1 MSDDRAWTVTADRS
15 PRENLRAL
23 VRQLNIETP
32 TAEIAR
38 LAFIHIP
45 GAGAESTVESV
56 REALAE
62 EHALARA
69 QRWLA
74 MQDESVTVTLSDERR
89 TLPVD
94 TDGEVHAAEVR
105 AVVAHRLGAR
115 KARTCENLGGVIDCA
130 GPDCIGYRCPTCS
143 QQRRREDA
151 ISDELLCTVKRA
163 QMDESR
169 LLSTPTDE
177 TTDGDTAD
185 EPETTL
191 VTESTA

>member
-1 MSDDRAWTVTADRS
+1 MSVDRTWTATADRS

-23 VRQLNIETP
+23 VRQFNIETP

-56 REALAE
+56 RDALAE
-62 EHALARA
+62 EHALARVE
-69 QRWLA
+69 RWLA
-74 MQDESVTVTLSDERR
+74 RQDEPVTVTLSDERR

-94 TDGEVHAAEVR
+94 AEGEVHPAEVR
-105 AVVAHRLGAR
+105 AVVAHRLSAR
-115 KARTCENLGGVIDCA
+115 EARTCENPDGVIDCS

-151 ISDELLCTVKRA
+151 IIDELLLTVKRA

-169 LLSTPTDE
+169 VLSTPTDE
-177 TTDGDTAD
+177 TTNEDTANEAETPVTTE
-185 EPETTL
+185 EP
-191 VTESTA
+191 A